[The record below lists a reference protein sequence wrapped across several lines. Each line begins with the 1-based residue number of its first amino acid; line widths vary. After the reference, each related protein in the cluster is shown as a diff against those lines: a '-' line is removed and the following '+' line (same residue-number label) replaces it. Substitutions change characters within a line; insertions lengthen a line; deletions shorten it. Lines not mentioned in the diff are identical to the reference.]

1 MSLKKN
7 HRFKDNP
14 VLLNLDLIIRKNAK
28 NIRNDINDVIDEQVI
43 IELSQGKN
51 QNEEANK
58 IIEKIRE
65 LKNKEIAILVRQR
78 SQNTEEIIKTL
89 EINKIQFFYALYS
102 EEDQIYL
109 DFHSSVLEI
118 FMELRNSKQYGSY
131 NAITA
136 QLIKVILEKY
146 NDQIEKDRS
155 INSLI
160 ELMRVFLQSLK
171 KELTTFDDRL
181 ETIIDTLKNNALRQY
196 LKDINS
202 NLILTTIHGAKGL
215 EWDYIIL
222 PDLESF
228 SNTFLCGLCSKNRQ
242 LNCQVELVDFKNPSF
257 KEKFLEELSLFYVAV
272 TRSKK
277 QVFFTYSQET
287 YINNY
292 GTYSLEPCNPCC
304 FLKLDKI
311 NLKLS

>member
-109 DFHSSVLEI
+109 DFH
-118 FMELRNSKQYGSY
+118 F
-131 NAITA
+131 
-136 QLIKVILEKY
+136 IL
-146 NDQIEKDRS
+146 N
-155 INSLI
+155 
-160 ELMRVFLQSLK
+160 
-171 KELTTFDDRL
+171 
-181 ETIIDTLKNNALRQY
+181 IIY
-196 LKDINS
+196 
-202 NLILTTIHGAKGL
+202 
-215 EWDYIIL
+215 W
-222 PDLESF
+222 
-228 SNTFLCGLCSKNRQ
+228 
-242 LNCQVELVDFKNPSF
+242 
-257 KEKFLEELSLFYVAV
+257 
-272 TRSKK
+272 
-277 QVFFTYSQET
+277 
-287 YINNY
+287 
-292 GTYSLEPCNPCC
+292 
-304 FLKLDKI
+304 
-311 NLKLS
+311 